1 MGAAQVAGEVEV
13 TEVIMRVR
21 VTSFLGVAALAVGLG
36 GTLGAQ
42 SGQYAKI
49 GEIPIG
55 GTVTGFDYLNVDSAA
70 RRLYVTNSTS
80 VVVIDLVKGAV
91 IGRLPAGTRVH
102 GIAIAPG
109 DRGFITNG
117 SDNNVSI
124 VDLKTLQ
131 PIGKVEAGANP
142 DAILYEPRQKEI
154 YAFNNTGHSATVI
167 NAATGAV
174 VTTIPLSGV
183 AETGQADIALG
194 RVFVNIEDKS
204 LVDVIDIATHKLI
217 ASWPIAPADTPTGM
231 AIDLATHRIFVGGG
245 PNTVMMDA
253 TSGKV
258 LASFP
263 INSGTDATWFD
274 PGTKL
279 VFSSCTGNGGT
290 IVVAHV
296 DGPDKLT
303 VVQTIQ
309 TLRGARTMTLDPT
322 THNLYVVGQKYVP
335 ADPNAPPPAG
345 GRGGRGGPPAIADSF
360 HVEIF
365 GMGK

>member
-1 MGAAQVAGEVEV
+1 
-13 TEVIMRVR
+13 MRVR
-21 VTSFLGVAALAVGLG
+21 AAVIVGLVALAAGLG
-36 GTLGAQ
+36 GAMRAQ

-49 GEIPIG
+49 GEIQIG

-70 RRLYVTNSTS
+70 KRLYVTNSTS
-80 VVVIDLVKGAV
+80 VVVIDLTKNAV

-142 DAILYEPRQKEI
+142 DAVLYEPKQKEI

-167 NAATGAV
+167 NAASGAV
-174 VTTIPLSGV
+174 VTTIPLAGV
-183 AETGQADIALG
+183 AETGQADPGLG
-194 RVFVNIEDKS
+194 RVFVNIEDKDS
-204 LVDVIDIATHKLI
+204 VDVIDIATHKVI
-217 ASWPIAPADTPTGM
+217 ANWPIAPAAGATGM

-245 PNTVMMDA
+245 SNTVMMDA
-253 TSGKV
+253 NTGKV
-258 LASFP
+258 LASMP
-263 INSGTDATWFD
+263 ICSGTDATWFD
-274 PGTKL
+274 PGTKM
-279 VFSSCTGNGGT
+279 VFTSCGGPGAIT
-290 IVVAHV
+290 VGHV

-303 VVQTIQ
+303 VIQTIS
-309 TLRGARTMTLDPT
+309 TLRGARTMALDPA

-365 GMGK
+365 GTGK